1 MKLEILGDRRRPKIL
16 LIHPSVADS
25 RCFAPL
31 FPYLKNYY
39 LILPTLG
46 GHDIASSDD
55 YRGARAE
62 AQALYQALTANGISA
77 LHALCAESLGCVV
90 GWELLQMQRLKI
102 CRIVFDGAPFARFG
116 AFTRLIN
123 FSMTMLLVRR
133 AQRTPEKLQIID
145 ERYPEVG
152 SSMKEV
158 LAHYRLPTVKRIV
171 RDALG
176 GVRLQVDA
184 RVATD
189 DLLMLYGSEDPFR
202 RGLDCLRDAGV
213 SFRQMILEGY
223 DHCAY
228 PLKEPEAFCRLLTE

>member
-1 MKLEILGDRRRPKIL
+1 MKLDIIGDRRRPKIL

-31 FPYLKNYY
+31 FPYLKNYC

-46 GHDIASSDD
+46 GHDITSSDD
-55 YRGARAE
+55 YQGARAE

-102 CRIVFDGAPFARFG
+102 RRIVFDGAPFARF
-116 AFTRLIN
+116 
-123 FSMTMLLVRR
+123 LVRR
-133 AQRTPEKLQIID
+133 AQRAPEKLQMID

-171 RDALG
+171 HDALG

-213 SFRQMILEGY
+213 PFRQMILEGY

>member
-1 MKLEILGDRRRPKIL
+1 MKLDIIGDRRRPKIL

-31 FPYLKNYY
+31 FPYLEDYC

-46 GHDIASSDD
+46 GHDITSSDD

-90 GWELLQMQRLKI
+90 GWELLQLQRLEI
-102 CRIVFDGAPFARFG
+102 RRIVFDGAPFAQFG
-116 AFTRLIN
+116 VCTQLAN

-133 AQRTPEKLQIID
+133 AQRAPGKLQMIG

-158 LAHYRLPTVKRIV
+158 LAHYRWPTVMRIV
-171 RDALG
+171 QDAMS
-176 GVRLQVDA
+176 GVRLSADA
-184 RVATD
+184 LAATD
-189 DLLMLYGSEDPFR
+189 DLLILYGSKDPFR
-202 RGLDCLRDAGV
+202 RGLDHLRAAGV
-213 SFRQMILEGY
+213 PFRQMIMEGY

>member
-1 MKLEILGDRRRPKIL
+1 MKLDIIGDRRPPKIL

-31 FPYLKNYY
+31 FPYLEDYC

-46 GHDIASSDD
+46 GHDITSSDD
-55 YRGARAE
+55 YQGARAE

-102 CRIVFDGAPFARFG
+102 RRIVFDGAPFARFG
-116 AFTRLIN
+116 TFTRLIN

-133 AQRTPEKLQIID
+133 AQRTPEKLQMID

-152 SSMKEV
+152 SKCW
-158 LAHYRLPTVKRIV
+158 RITI
-171 RDALG
+171 G
-176 GVRLQVDA
+176 Q
-184 RVATD
+184 
-189 DLLMLYGSEDPFR
+189 
-202 RGLDCLRDAGV
+202 
-213 SFRQMILEGY
+213 Q
-223 DHCAY
+223 
-228 PLKEPEAFCRLLTE
+228 